1 MKKIVILGQPNV
13 GKSSLF
19 NRFLKQ
25 KKAIT
30 SDVSGTTRD
39 VNSSLLDL
47 EGNLIEIFDT
57 GGIDESSMLFRKVKE
72 FSFKIAKEAD
82 LILYIVDGKNQPQD
96 EDKKLFFALQ
106 KQAKPCFLVINK
118 IDNDKEKQ
126 MGWEFASFGA
136 KQSFMI
142 SASHNRGIL
151 ALKTAILDF
160 LKAQDPIQRDSFQES
175 LQATNLND
183 QTDEQTTK
191 KPTINVGIIG
201 RVNVGKSS
209 LLNALLEKERSVVSD
224 VAGTTIDPVDEEIE
238 FLGHRISFVD
248 TAGIR
253 RRSKI
258 EGIEKYALDRTK
270 KVLEKSDIALLVL
283 DVSEGFVELDERI
296 SSLSHEFALGVI
308 VVLNKW
314 DIKKGDFEEIK
325 KEYKRKFKFLEY
337 APFIT
342 ASALNKRH
350 IHEVKN
356 KILEVYANY
365 SRRIPTSK
373 LNETILE
380 ATKRHPLPSDHGK
393 IIRIYYATQYEI
405 CPPQIAIIMN
415 RPQALHF
422 SYKRYLVNFLRANF
436 DFSGTPILISARDK
450 TKQEREEI
458 NELSNKHN

>member
-1 MKKIVILGQPNV
+1 MKKVAILGQPNV

-30 SDVSGTTRD
+30 SDMSGTTRD
-39 VNSSLLDL
+39 VNSSFLNL
-47 EGNLIEIFDT
+47 EGHWIEIFDT
-57 GGIDESSMLFRKVKE
+57 GGIDESSALFNKIKE
-72 FSFKIAKEAD
+72 FSFKIAKDVD
-82 LILYIVDGKNQPQD
+82 LVLYIVDGKNQPQD
-96 EDKKLFFALQ
+96 EDKKLFFSLQ
-106 KQAKPCFLVINK
+106 KQAKQCILVINK

-126 MGWEFASFGA
+126 RGWEFASFGA
-136 KQSFMI
+136 KQSLMI

-151 ALKTAILDF
+151 ALKSCILDT
-160 LKAQDPIQRDSFQES
+160 LGLQAQSPIQEETPPTANH
-175 LQATNLND
+175 LMI
-183 QTDEQTTK
+183 K

-209 LLNALLEKERSVVSD
+209 LLNALLQKERSVVSNI
-224 VAGTTIDPVDEEIE
+224 AGTTIDPVDEEID
-238 FLGHRISFVD
+238 FLDYRICFVD

-296 SSLSHEFALGVI
+296 SSLADQFALGVI

-342 ASALNKRH
+342 TSALSKRH
-350 IHEVKN
+350 IQEIKN
-356 KILEVYANY
+356 KILEVYTNY

-373 LNETILE
+373 LNESIIE
-380 ATKRHPLPSDHGK
+380 ATKFHPLPSDHGK
-393 IIRIYYATQYEI
+393 IIRIYYATQYEV

-415 RPQALHF
+415 RPKALHF
-422 SYKRYLVNFLRANF
+422 SYRRYLINFLRKHF
-436 DFSGTPILISARDK
+436 DFSGTPILISARGK
-450 TKQEREEI
+450 NKAEGQEKEE
-458 NELSNKHN
+458 LL

>member
-1 MKKIVILGQPNV
+1 MKKVAILGQPNV

-39 VNSSLLDL
+39 INSSLLDL
-47 EGNLIEIFDT
+47 EGHQVEIFDT
-57 GGIDESSMLFRKVKE
+57 GGIDESSALFSKVKE
-72 FSFKIAKEAD
+72 FSFKIAQEVD
-82 LILYIVDGKNQPQD
+82 LILYLVDGKNPPQD
-96 EDKKLFFALQ
+96 QDKKLFFALQ
-106 KQAKPCFLVINK
+106 KQAKQCILVINK

-136 KQSFMI
+136 KQSLMI

-151 ALKTAILDF
+151 ALKTSILDALG
-160 LKAQDPIQRDSFQES
+160 LKPQAPIQQNQEDFTK
-175 LQATNLND
+175 QAHPSH
-183 QTDEQTTK
+183 QIPE
-191 KPTINVGIIG
+191 KPKINVGIIG

-238 FLGHRISFVD
+238 FLGHQICFVD

-296 SSLSHEFALGVI
+296 SSLSHQFALGVI

-314 DIKKGDFEEIK
+314 DIKKGDFEAIK

-350 IHEVKN
+350 IQEIKN

-365 SRRIPTSK
+365 SRRISTSK
-373 LNETILE
+373 LNETIIE

-405 CPPQIAIIMN
+405 CPPQIAVIMN
-415 RPQALHF
+415 RPKALHF

-436 DFSGTPILISARDK
+436 DFSGTPILISARGK
-450 TKQEREEI
+450 NKVEEQEEE
-458 NELSNKHN
+458 E